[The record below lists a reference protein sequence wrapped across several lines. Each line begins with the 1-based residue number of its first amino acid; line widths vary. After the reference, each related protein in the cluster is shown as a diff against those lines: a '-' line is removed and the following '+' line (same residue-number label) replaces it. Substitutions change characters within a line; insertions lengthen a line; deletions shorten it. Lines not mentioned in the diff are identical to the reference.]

1 MAPGMSVSMLLELAW
16 RQSVIRLALFYLLA
30 AGIGLAL
37 GQPWWALGL
46 ATALLAARAYW
57 RLYRVLR
64 FLDWRRQ
71 LRTVNGQGLWAAL
84 ETLIH
89 RRQTENRSRS
99 RRLVRLL
106 RAYRQAATAMPDGA
120 LIINRRDGNLV
131 WFNKTARQLLG
142 LRYPQSLSGPLLDYF
157 PDQPNVHAWLT
168 AGQTDEPLGDIA
180 SPADP
185 MIRISLRLIP
195 YSPTQWLVV
204 VRDTTKLMRLEQMRR
219 DFVANVSH
227 ELRTPLTVVH
237 GYLDMIEPEEH
248 PELAPM
254 VEEMR
259 RQSQRMT
266 QLVEDLLTL
275 SRLEAQEHLPEEPLA
290 MASMLVTLRREA
302 EALSQGRHQVVVQ
315 DLAGCDLVGSTK
327 ELHSAF
333 SNLVSNAVRYTPT
346 DGRIQIEF
354 SRTDDGGAR
363 LAVRDS
369 GYGIPPQ
376 HLPRITE
383 RFYRVS
389 TSRSRES
396 GGTGL
401 GLSIVKHVLSLHQGR
416 LEIESDVGKGSTFAC
431 VFGPGRVRERDAT
444 GTAAARLPTPP
455 A

>member
-1 MAPGMSVSMLLELAW
+1 MLLRLAW
-16 RQSVIRLALFYLLA
+16 RQSLIRLLLFFALAL
-30 AGIGLAL
+30 GIGLAL
-37 GQPWWALGL
+37 GQPWWALGI
-46 ATALLAARAYW
+46 AMTLLAVRAYW

-64 FLDWRRQ
+64 FLDWRKQ
-71 LRTVNGQGLWAAL
+71 LRTVDGQGLWAAL

-89 RRQTENRSRS
+89 RRQTENRTRS

-120 LIINRRDGNLV
+120 LVINRRDGRLV
-131 WFNKTARQLLG
+131 WFNKTARHLVG
-142 LRYPQSLSGPLLDYF
+142 LRYPQSLTEPLTDFF
-157 PDQPNVHAWLT
+157 PEQPRVREWL
-168 AGQTDEPLGDIA
+168 ASAQTDEPLTDIA

-185 MIRISLRLIP
+185 MVRISLRLIP
-195 YSPTQWLVV
+195 YSATQWLVV
-204 VRDTTKLMRLEQMRR
+204 VRDVTKLMRLEQVRR

-237 GYLDMIEPEEH
+237 GYLDLIEPEDH
-248 PELAPM
+248 PELAVM

-290 MASMLVTLRREA
+290 MAPMLITLRREA
-302 EALSQGRHQVVVQ
+302 EALSQGRHQIVVE

-346 DGRIQIEF
+346 DGRIGIRFE
-354 SRTDDGGAR
+354 RLPDGGAR
-363 LAVRDS
+363 LAVQDS
-369 GYGIPPQ
+369 GYGIPAQ

-416 LEIESDVGKGSTFAC
+416 LEIESEVGKGSTFAC
-431 VFGPGRVRERDAT
+431 VFGPARVR
-444 GTAAARLPTPP
+444 ARQ
-455 A
+455 AVEA

>member
-1 MAPGMSVSMLLELAW
+1 MSVSMLLRLAW
-16 RQSVIRLALFYLLA
+16 RQSLIRLLLFFAIAL
-30 AGIGLAL
+30 GVGLAV
-37 GQPWWALGL
+37 GEPWWALGI
-46 ATALLAARAYW
+46 ATAVLAARAYW

-64 FLDWRRQ
+64 FLDWRKQ
-71 LRTVNGQGLWAAL
+71 LRTVDGQGLWAAL

-89 RRQTENRSRS
+89 RRQTENRTRS

-120 LIINRRDGNLV
+120 LVINRRDGRLV
-131 WFNKTARQLLG
+131 WFNKTARHLLG
-142 LRYPQSLSGPLLDYF
+142 LRYPQSLGEPLLDSF
-157 PDQPNVHAWLT
+157 PDTPRVRDWLA
-168 AGQTDEPLGDIA
+168 AGQTDEPLLDIA

-185 MIRISLRLIP
+185 LVRLSLRLIP
-195 YSPTQWLVV
+195 YSATQWLVV
-204 VRDTTKLMRLEQMRR
+204 ARDVTKLMRLEQVRR

-237 GYLDMIEPEEH
+237 GYLDMIEPEDH
-248 PELAPM
+248 PDLAVM

-275 SRLEAQEHLPEEPLA
+275 SRLEAQEHLPEEPLG

-302 EALSQGRHQVVVQ
+302 EALSQGRHQIVVE
-315 DLAGCDLVGSTK
+315 DAAGCDLTGSVK

-346 DGRIQIEF
+346 DGRILIRF
-354 SRTDDGGAR
+354 SRTADGGAR
-363 LAVRDS
+363 LAVQDS
-369 GYGIPPQ
+369 GYGIPAQ

-416 LEIESDVGKGSTFAC
+416 LEIESEVGKGSTFAC
-431 VFGPGRVRERDAT
+431 VFGPARVRMRS
-444 GTAAARLPTPP
+444 P
-455 A
+455 AEA

>member
-1 MAPGMSVSMLLELAW
+1 MLLELAW
-16 RQSVIRLALFYLLA
+16 RQSLIRLLLYYGA
-30 AGIGLAL
+30 TLAIGLLL
-37 GQPWWALGL
+37 GEPWWALGI

-64 FLDWRRQ
+64 FLDWRKQ
-71 LRTVNGQGLWAAL
+71 LRTVDGKGLWAAL

-89 RRQTENRSRS
+89 RRQTENRTRS

-120 LIINRRDGNLV
+120 LVIQRRGGQLV
-131 WFNKTARQLLG
+131 WFNKTARHLLG
-142 LRYPQSLSGPLLDYF
+142 LRYPQSLSTPLLDSF
-157 PDQPNVHAWLT
+157 PGQQRVRDWLA
-168 AGQTDEPLGDIA
+168 AGQTDDPLTDLA

-185 MIRISLRLIP
+185 QVRISLRLIP

-204 VRDTTKLMRLEQMRR
+204 VRDVTKLMRLEQMRR

-248 PELAPM
+248 PDLAVM

-275 SRLEAQEHLPEEPLA
+275 SRLEAQEHLSEEPLS
-290 MASMLVTLRREA
+290 MASLLVTLRREA
-302 EALSQGRHQVVVQ
+302 DALSQGRHTIRVEDTAGV
-315 DLAGCDLVGSTK
+315 DLTGSAK

-346 DGRIQIEF
+346 GGEISIRFE
-354 SRTDDGGAR
+354 RTADGGAR

-369 GYGIPPQ
+369 GYGIPAQ

-401 GLSIVKHVLSLHQGR
+401 GLSIAKHVLNLHQGW
-416 LEIESDVGKGSTFAC
+416 LEIESEVGKGSTFAC
-431 VFGPGRVRERDAT
+431 VFGPHRVRARDGT
-444 GTAAARLPTPP
+444 GA
-455 A
+455 

>member
-1 MAPGMSVSMLLELAW
+1 MSMLLRLAW
-16 RQSVIRLALFYLLA
+16 RQSLIRLLLYYAVAL
-30 AGIGLAL
+30 GIGLL
-37 GQPWWALGL
+37 VGEPWWALGL
-46 ATALLAARAYW
+46 ATAALAARAYW

-64 FLDWRRQ
+64 FLDWRKQ
-71 LRTVNGQGLWAAL
+71 LRTVDGQGLWAAL

-89 RRQTENRSRS
+89 RRQTENRTRS

-120 LIINRRDGNLV
+120 LVIHRRDGRLV
-131 WFNKTARQLLG
+131 WFNKTARHLVG
-142 LRYPQSLSGPLLDYF
+142 LRYPQSLGEPLVDF
-157 PDQPNVHAWLT
+157 FAGNPRVREWL
-168 AGQTDEPLGDIA
+168 AAAQTDEPLTDVA
-180 SPADP
+180 SPTDP
-185 MIRISLRLIP
+185 MVRLSLRLIP
-195 YSPTQWLVV
+195 YSATQWMLV
-204 VRDTTKLMRLEQMRR
+204 VRDVTKLMRLEQVRR

-248 PELAPM
+248 PDLAVM

-275 SRLEAQEHLPEEPLA
+275 SRLEAQEHLPEEPMA
-290 MASMLVTLRREA
+290 MAPMLVTLRREA
-302 EALSQGRHQVVVQ
+302 EALSQGRHQVSVE
-315 DLAGCDLVGSTK
+315 DRAGCDLTGSTK

-346 DGRIQIEF
+346 GGRIAVRFE
-354 SRTDDGGAR
+354 RTADGGAR
-363 LAVRDS
+363 LAVQDS
-369 GYGIPPQ
+369 GYGIPEQ

-401 GLSIVKHVLSLHQGR
+401 GLSIVKHVLSLHQAR
-416 LEIESDVGKGSTFAC
+416 LEVESEVGRGSTFAC
-431 VFGPGRVRERDAT
+431 VFGPARVRMRQAPGEA
-444 GTAAARLPTPP
+444 
-455 A
+455 

>member
-1 MAPGMSVSMLLELAW
+1 MSLSLLLRLAW
-16 RQSVIRLALFYLLA
+16 RQSLIRLLIFYA
-30 AGIGLAL
+30 AAL
-37 GQPWWALGL
+37 GTGLLLGHPWWALGV
-46 ATALLAARAYW
+46 ATALVAARAYW

-71 LRTVNGQGLWAAL
+71 LRSVDGQGLWAAL

-89 RRQTENRSRS
+89 RRQTENRTRT

-120 LIINRRDGNLV
+120 LIVHRHDGRLI
-131 WFNKTARQLLG
+131 WFNKAARQLLG
-142 LRYPQSLSGPLLDYF
+142 LRYPQSLDTLLVELF
-157 PDQPNVHAWLT
+157 PGQPRVRDWLT
-168 AGQTDEPLGDIA
+168 SGDEGETLGDLP

-185 MIRISLRLIP
+185 ALRLSLHLIP
-195 YSPTQWLVV
+195 YSPTQWLVL
-204 VRDTTKLMRLEQMRR
+204 VRDVTQLVRLEQVRR

-237 GYLDMIEPEEH
+237 GYLDMIEPDEH
-248 PELAPM
+248 PELAHM
-254 VEEMR
+254 VGEMR

-275 SRLEAQEHLPEEPLA
+275 SRLEARDSLPEETVPMAPL
-290 MASMLVTLRREA
+290 LRNLRREA
-302 EALSQGRHQVVVQ
+302 EALSQGRHRIEVEDAAGV
-315 DLAGCDLVGSTK
+315 DLTGSGK
-327 ELHSAF
+327 DLHSAF
-333 SNLVSNAVRYTPT
+333 SNLVSNAVRYTP
-346 DGRIQIEF
+346 DGGRILIRFE
-354 SRTDDGGAR
+354 RDAGGGAR

-369 GYGIPPQ
+369 GYGIPAL

-401 GLSIVKHVLSLHQGR
+401 GLSIVKHVLGLHQAR
-416 LEIESDVGKGSTFAC
+416 LEVESEVGRGSCFAC
-431 VFGPGRVRERDAT
+431 VFGPARVRPR
-444 GTAAARLPTPP
+444 AAEAGPGGGVD
-455 A
+455 